1 MLRPPH
7 VAAQLGESWELLVA
21 VLARQVGVGEVAP
34 MVQGLHHCALFS
46 LNLLIRLKTH
56 VVRMLYA
63 LLTHVVRHLLV
74 DASHVVLQ
82 GPNYTRTAYVRH
94 A

>member
-1 MLRPPH
+1 MG
-7 VAAQLGESWELLVA
+7 AQLGESWELHAA
-21 VLARQVGVGEVAP
+21 VRARQVVVGEVAP
-34 MVQGLHHCALFS
+34 MVQETDLYAFLR
-46 LNLLIRLKTH
+46 LNLLPRLKTH

-63 LLTHVVRHLLV
+63 MLTHVVRHLLV

-82 GPNYTRTAYVRH
+82 GPNYTRTACVQH